1 MGRHVHASISYYMV
15 TKPDGQDAKYICGST
30 GSCRWAGLMG
40 QNLAFIT
47 HCLNVLSR
55 SVFYRHFI
63 DIGIDHQVAVI
74 VSTPHLTA
82 SISYYMVSTRLW
94 LGDCQATSKMESL
107 PNGRT

>member
-55 SVFYRHFI
+55 SLFYRHWDRPAGNSNSLDITFDRKHFI
-63 DIGIDHQVAVI
+63 LHGFYATLARGLPSNLEDGK
-74 VSTPHLTA
+74 LT
-82 SISYYMVSTRLW
+82 
-94 LGDCQATSKMESL
+94 
-107 PNGRT
+107 